1 MRRATTT
8 MTSLVTIGGLALA
21 IMQMMRMRSRQSGW
35 RRLIQWMSQ
44 MLNQTTR
51 GTNQMMSNTNGL
63 MRAVRRRVRR

>member
-44 MLNQTTR
+44 MFNQTTR

-63 MRAVRRRVRR
+63 MRAVRRVRR